1 MMIHHQVHGKHTIS
15 THLARQSCSL
25 FLFSIFVKLNVNAT
39 VTMSVCGVSRV
50 QGYFFLCVSYLAPS
64 CWHRYTSK
72 SHNGTILLV
81 LILCA
86 GNLINFSCSAVTC
99 HCRIGSRNVWVT
111 EFDQISHINLELS
124 LCFVFGQNACNM
136 LLLYLLLY
144 FLFLLVVSL

>member
-1 MMIHHQVHGKHTIS
+1 MLMQLSLCQCVVSAGCRGTSFCVSVILL
-15 THLARQSCSL
+15 HLAGTG
-25 FLFSIFVKLNVNAT
+25 N
-39 VTMSVCGVSRV
+39 
-50 QGYFFLCVSYLAPS
+50 
-64 CWHRYTSK
+64 RYTTTSK
-72 SHNGTILLV
+72 SHNGTILSIILIV

-111 EFDQISHINLELS
+111 EFDQISHRNLELS